1 MRGALWAHRAQ
12 SQPVR
17 PRRPSTS
24 YLFCPRA
31 SRSASL
37 TACCGRGCRVVPDLP
52 GAASSA
58 YLVRCTGRPHVCR
71 ASHARTQWS
80 CQAWHNRIHLC
91 DTLCLA
97 MCGFTLPLQARW
109 LGPVLVSRARLPCRQ
124 RAGWCGAPPLNWQ
137 RQSADLRARRA
148 GGVPGGAQ
156 PARGHPRVAGAPP
169 RAGRRPLLR
178 LRQQLHRADAGRR
191 AGPGAGGRRRVP
203 LPDGLPAPLQQARP
217 RATRRPRR
225 LGNRAPGAATPPL
238 RCLQTIALS
247 RKGCSVSELS
257 RRRATDGRAAAGR
270 SCTCTTRAFSSTAR
284 ATAGWPS
291 STRTSSSCCAT
302 RARRTC
308 PRCWPSTSSSARL
321 LSTGRRA
328 ARALPRTCACAGPSV
343 ALLSAMVF
351 GRPPTLTACRVS
363 HRGSCTTQIARCQG
377 AAVVLIACCTIGG
390 GAVGPR
396 NAAGWQHAGGVPALP
411 ARAQPGQPARQGHR
425 EPGICAARG
434 R

>member
-1 MRGALWAHRAQ
+1 VGAPRSVTASAPTPAEHKLSVLSQSLALCFTDSVLRARLQ
-12 SQPVR
+12 GRAGPA
-17 PRRPSTS
+17 RRSEQ
-24 YLFCPRA
+24 R
-31 SRSASL
+31 
-37 TACCGRGCRVVPDLP
+37 LP
-52 GAASSA
+52 GALYRPASCVQSLTRTYA
-58 YLVRCTGRPHVCR
+58 VVLSSLAQPYSLVRHALSGHVR
-71 ASHARTQWS
+71 LHTAAAGTLAWPRSGQQGPPAV
-80 CQAWHNRIHLC
+80 QA
-91 DTLCLA
+91 
-97 MCGFTLPLQARW
+97 
-109 LGPVLVSRARLPCRQ
+109 
-124 RAGWCGAPPLNWQ
+124 
-137 RQSADLRARRA
+137 ARR
-148 GGVPGGAQ
+148 VV
-156 PARGHPRVAGAPP
+156 RRTAPQLAAHHLALG
-169 RAGRRPLLR
+169 AGRFYVFDNNSTAPML
-178 LRQQLHRADAGRR
+178 DAVLDLVQ
-191 AGPGAGGRRRVP
+191 AGVVEYHY
-203 LPDGLPAPLQQARP
+203 LTAPLQQARP